1 MSFHRAYYIGNV
13 SFLSILFK
21 TPESWYTFP
30 RLTVCSAEINTG
42 ERGSSVAYSVGV
54 ISLGC
59 NKNRVDTETALGLL
73 QEDGFVFT
81 PRPEEADILMVNT
94 CGFIDSAKEESINTI
109 LEMAQFKET
118 GRCRLLVVTGCLAQ
132 RYEQELLK
140 ELPEIDLLLGVNQ
153 YERLPG
159 LIRQALDGKRAA
171 SDCRDDFSYLEHRRV
186 LTTPAYSAYIRIGE
200 GCSNRC
206 TFCAIPLIR
215 GPYRSRGE
223 DQILREIREL
233 AERGVREHI
242 LVAQDTTRY
251 GTETHEHTTLPSLM
265 KKAAD
270 IDGVDWLRVLY
281 CYPDE
286 TNDELL
292 DVLAG
297 YPNVCP
303 YLDIPVQHISA
314 ELLRRMHRRGTRE
327 DILRCVRGARERGLT
342 LRTSI
347 IVGFPGE
354 TEDQFRELLD
364 FVEETEFD
372 RLGAFTYSPE
382 EGTPAAK
389 LPDQIPE
396 EVKQERFGRLMEL
409 QQKISRRRNEA
420 RIGSVEQVL
429 VTAAGNGEVCL
440 GRSSREAP
448 ETDGEIYIRHGGA
461 APETGLFIPVRITEA
476 GDYDLK
482 GEML

>member
-1 MSFHRAYYIGNV
+1 M
-13 SFLSILFK
+13 
-21 TPESWYTFP
+21 
-30 RLTVCSAEINTG
+30 
-42 ERGSSVAYSVGV
+42 AYSVGV

-81 PRPEEADILMVNT
+81 PHPEEADILMVNT
-94 CGFIDSAKEESINTI
+94 CGFIDSAKEESVNTI

-132 RYEQELLK
+132 RYEKDLLK
-140 ELPEIDLLLGVNQ
+140 EIPEIDLLLGVNQ
-153 YERLPG
+153 YEQLPG
-159 LIRQALDGKRAA
+159 MIRRALNGKRL
-171 SDCRDDFSYLEHRRV
+171 SDCRDDFGYFEHRRV

-223 DQILREIREL
+223 ESILREIREL
-233 AERGVREHI
+233 AEQGVREHI

-251 GTETHEHTTLPSLM
+251 GTEDHEHTTLPSLM
-265 KKAAD
+265 KKAAE

-286 TNDELL
+286 TNEELL
-292 DVLAG
+292 DVLADH
-297 YPNVCP
+297 PKVCP
-303 YLDIPVQHISA
+303 YLDIPIQHVNA

-389 LPDQIPE
+389 LPDQLSE
-396 EVKQERFGRLMEL
+396 EVKQERFDRLMTL
-409 QQKISRRRNEA
+409 QQAVSRRRNEA
-420 RIGSVEQVL
+420 RVGTVEQVL
-429 VTAAGNGEVCL
+429 VTAAGDGEICL

-448 ETDGEIYIRHGGA
+448 ETDGEIVVRCKGS

>member
-1 MSFHRAYYIGNV
+1 MVYFFAN
-13 SFLSILFK
+13 
-21 TPESWYTFP
+21 FP
-30 RLTVCSAEINTG
+30 VFPAFSDSLMKE
-42 ERGSSVAYSVGV
+42 ERGLFSVAYSVGV

-73 QEDGFVFT
+73 QENGFVFT
-81 PRPEEADILMVNT
+81 PHPEEADILMVNT

-118 GRCRLLVVTGCLAQ
+118 GRCRLLVVTGCLVQ
-132 RYEQELLK
+132 RYEKDLLK

-153 YERLPG
+153 YEQLPA
-159 LIRQALDGKRAA
+159 LIHQALDGKRV
-171 SDCRDDFSYLEHRRV
+171 SNCRDDFSYFEHKRI
-186 LTTPAYSAYIRIGE
+186 LTTPSWSAYVRIGE

-223 DQILREIREL
+223 DQILREIRDL
-233 AERGVREHI
+233 ATQGVREYI

-251 GTETHEHTTLPSLM
+251 GTEDHEHTTLPLLM
-265 KKAAD
+265 KKAAE

-292 DVLAG
+292 DVLADH
-297 YPNVCP
+297 PKVCP
-303 YLDIPVQHISA
+303 YLDIPIQHVNA
-314 ELLRRMHRRGTRE
+314 ELLHRMHRRGTRE

-389 LPDQIPE
+389 MPDQVPE
-396 EVKQERFGRLMEL
+396 KVKEDRFSRLMLL
-409 QQKISRRRNEA
+409 QQKISLRRNKA

-429 VTAAGNGEVCL
+429 VTATEGDGFCL

-448 ETDGEIYIRHGGA
+448 ETDGEIYIHCGKTT
-461 APETGLFIPVRITEA
+461 PEPGLFIPIRISEA
-476 GDYDLK
+476 GPYDLK